1 MPLSKKDPIQ
11 FNSVHPLLAFECVE
25 ELSIKML
32 KAPEEGSA
40 GVAGDAA
47 IVQPSLDRHL
57 PEVGNIRQ
65 YEGSPPCSSIVIML
79 MLIFI
84 MTTHQSTI

>member
-1 MPLSKKDPIQ
+1 MISG
-11 FNSVHPLLAFECVE
+11 S
-25 ELSIKML
+25 
-32 KAPEEGSA
+32 APKESSA

-65 YEGSPPCSSIVIML
+65 YKGSPPCSSILIML

-84 MTTHQSTI
+84 MTTHQNKQLANTICE